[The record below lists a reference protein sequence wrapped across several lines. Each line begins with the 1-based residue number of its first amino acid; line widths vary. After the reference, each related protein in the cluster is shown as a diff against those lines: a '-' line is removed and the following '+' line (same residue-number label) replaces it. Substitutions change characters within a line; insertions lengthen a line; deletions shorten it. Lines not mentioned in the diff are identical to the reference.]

1 MGTITF
7 PHVALKPITGKPTNT
22 SLQCLQRQLYTN
34 AHSVTSALGGGNNGH
49 LTLLMDNAAYTTPRA
64 GIPFLLPA
72 HPGAAPKHH
81 AVGASAATIAENIRR
96 FNQVLADRTLYH
108 RVATELKSQI
118 LATVDNTISVSLR
131 MSISALPM

>member
-1 MGTITF
+1 MPPEATL
-7 PHVALKPITGKPTNT
+7 H
-22 SLQCLQRQLYTN
+22 QCPQCHLCSR
-34 AHSVTSALGGGNNGH
+34 GGGNNGH
-49 LTLLMDNAAYTTPRA
+49 ITLLMENAAYITRA
-64 GIPFLLPA
+64 GVPFLLPA
-72 HPGAAPKHH
+72 HPGAAPNH
-81 AVGASAATIAENIRR
+81 AVGASAATIAENIRC